1 MTMIIGTV
9 ADRLNS
15 AEWAAEANNGCQTVQ
30 TIDGSGDSGIIFLL
44 SGGSGNGTPERYVF
58 YLTNDN
64 PSERFRI
71 DALNSVNAVGVTQPG
86 YLGPASFDHLTTL
99 PEPSAT
105 LFGAIGFTA
114 MLKRKSS

>member
-1 MTMIIGTV
+1 MLLKSLVFSEETSQRRNDDSRPLEYVLAIRV
-9 ADRLNS
+9 DAP
-15 AEWAAEANNGCQTVQ
+15 
-30 TIDGSGDSGIIFLL
+30 SGFSQSVCAFQ
-44 SGGSGNGTPERYVF
+44 TPERYVF
-58 YLTNDN
+58 DLTNDN

-86 YLGPASFDHLTTL
+86 YLGPASFDHFTTL